1 MKIANLLIGTFIL
14 TAAFSVKAQEETEQE
29 RECKRMR
36 FLAGEEIK
44 VKNYS
49 SAAMY
54 YLKGETICGG
64 YDAANYNRL
73 IGSLRNAAGSRYFL
87 TQNNVI
93 LSSRGSQSV
102 EGLKYDEDFDKKTK
116 QAYIDTLVGVYDRME
131 TAGLYDQANDL
142 IRATYIIQ
150 SSKPNRAKADELYA
164 RAIHKEGSAVTEAH
178 VSYYYYNMY
187 VMFTEAAA
195 DKKPELKKRLISEY
209 FFLSKLITAAN
220 MSLKT
225 QENLL
230 SYFNGVVKT
239 CDDILPELK
248 GFMKSLPVEL
258 ESKKSSVKNFITLL
272 EMKECTK
279 SAEYGMLIDTLNR
292 IDPSV
297 DGKSAQARYLRSLGK
312 YGEAISKYKE
322 AKSMATEDDVKEEI
336 EYKILEIQY
345 HDQNSYRT
353 AYTTAMGINGKY
365 RSAALKLAAQC
376 VSQTANSCGSST
388 FDRKANY
395 LYAAQLADRAGDGSA
410 AARYRASGPSEGDWF
425 EAGVSSV
432 TLSCWGVTVSK

>member
-36 FLAGEEIK
+36 FLAGEELKI
-44 VKNYS
+44 KNYAAAS
-49 SAAMY
+49 SY
-54 YLKGETICGG
+54 YIKGETICGG
-64 YDAANYNRL
+64 YDKANYDRMT
-73 IGSLRNAAGSRYFL
+73 GTLRNALA
-87 TQNNVI
+87 T
-93 LSSRGSQSV
+93 
-102 EGLKYDEDFDKKTK
+102 ETDKAKKT
-116 QAYIDTLVGVYDRME
+116 AFTDTLVGAYDRME

>member
-1 MKIANLLIGTFIL
+1 MTGT
-14 TAAFSVKAQEETEQE
+14 
-29 RECKRMR
+29 
-36 FLAGEEIK
+36 
-44 VKNYS
+44 
-49 SAAMY
+49 
-54 YLKGETICGG
+54 
-64 YDAANYNRL
+64 
-73 IGSLRNAAGSRYFL
+73 LRNAISTETDKA
-87 TQNNVI
+87 
-93 LSSRGSQSV
+93 
-102 EGLKYDEDFDKKTK
+102 KKT
-116 QAYIDTLVGVYDRME
+116 AYTDTLVGAYERME
-131 TAGLYDQANDL
+131 TAGVYDPSNDL

-150 SSKPNRAKADELYA
+150 SSKPNRPKADELYA
-164 RAIHKEGSAVTEAH
+164 RAIHKEGSAATEAH
-178 VSYYYYNMY
+178 ISYYYYNMY

-195 DKKPELKKRLISEY
+195 EKKPELKKRLISEY
-209 FFLSKLITAAN
+209 FFLSRMITAAN
-220 MSLKT
+220 MSVKT
-225 QENLL
+225 QENFL

-248 GFMKSLPVEL
+248 GFMKSLPVEI

-279 SAEYGMLIDTLNR
+279 SVEYGMLIDTLNSM
-292 IDPSV
+292 DPSV
-297 DGKSAQARYLRSLGK
+297 DGKMAQARYLNSLSKFGD
-312 YGEAISKYKE
+312 AISKYKE
-322 AKSMATEDDVKEEI
+322 AKSMATGDDVKEEI

-388 FDRKANY
+388 FERKANY

-410 AARYRASGPSEGDWF
+410 AARYRSSGPADGDWF

>member
-1 MKIANLLIGTFIL
+1 MKIAKLLFGTLFIS
-14 TAAFSVKAQEETEQE
+14 AAFVANAQETDKEK
-29 RECKRMR
+29 ECLRMR
-36 FLAGEEIK
+36 FLAGEELKI
-44 VKNYS
+44 KNYALAS
-49 SAAMY
+49 SY
-54 YLKGETICGG
+54 YLKGEVICGG
-64 YDAANYNRL
+64 YDKANYDRMT
-73 IGSLRNAAGSRYFL
+73 GTLRN
-87 TQNNVI
+87 TI
-93 LSSRGSQSV
+93 SS
-102 EGLKYDEDFDKKTK
+102 ETDKAKKT
-116 QAYIDTLVGVYDRME
+116 AYTDTLVAAYDRME
-131 TAGLYDQANDL
+131 TAGVYDPTNDL

-150 SSKPNRAKADELYA
+150 SSKPNRVKADELYA

-195 DKKPELKKRLISEY
+195 DKKPEIKKRLISEY
-209 FFLSKLITAAN
+209 FFLSKMITAAN

-248 GFMKSLPVEL
+248 GFMKSLPADID
-258 ESKKSSVKNFITLL
+258 SKKSSVKNFITLL

-297 DGKSAQARYLRSLGK
+297 DGKMAQARYLRSLGK
-312 YGEAISKYKE
+312 FGEAISKYKE
-322 AKSMATEDDVKEEI
+322 AKSMAADDEMKEEI
-336 EYKILEIQY
+336 EFKILEIQF

-353 AYTTAMGINGKY
+353 AYSTAMGITGKY
-365 RSAALKLAAQC
+365 RSSALKMAAQC
-376 VSQTANSCGSST
+376 VAQTANSCGSST
-388 FDRKANY
+388 FERKANY

-410 AARYRASGPSEGDWF
+410 AAKYRAAGPAEGDWF
-425 EAGVSSV
+425 ESGVTSV
-432 TLSCWGVTVSK
+432 TLSCWSVTVSK